1 MPPGQEA
8 PRPIKPIEP
17 RTVRTIHYLLREPC
31 SLHSLLYLLT
41 HHLRSLPT
49 GTTFWN
55 YLLHGL
61 DYLQG
66 QSELMEAN
74 PNPNPNPNYLQGQ
87 SELMEANPNPYPNP
101 NYLQGQSE
109 LMEAVMQQWLHTAA
123 GQAADPAHWHAHWH
137 AHWQ

>member
-74 PNPNPNPNYLQGQ
+74 PNP
-87 SELMEANPNPYPNP
+87 YPNP